1 MPHTA
6 TITAKTGP
14 NRQVTALA
22 LTNVVGVDFQ
32 LNDKR
37 LFVQV
42 ENPPTVAGD
51 NIKEFDLTGVT
62 TVTVTI
68 TAGNYAVVVA

>member
-6 TITAKTGP
+6 TVTAKTGP
-14 NRQVTALA
+14 DRQVTALQ
-22 LTNVVGVDFQ
+22 LLGVIGIDFQ

-42 ENPPTVAGD
+42 EQGVGD
-51 NIKEFDLTGVT
+51 NIKEFDLTAVT
-62 TVTVTI
+62 TVTITI
-68 TAGNYAVVVA
+68 TNGNYAVTVA

>member
-1 MPHTA
+1 MPHQA
-6 TITAKTGP
+6 TVTAKTGP
-14 NRQVTALA
+14 DRQVTGLV
-22 LTNVVGVDFQ
+22 LLNVIGVDFQ

-42 ENPPTVAGD
+42 ETGVGD
-51 NIKEFDLTGVT
+51 NIKEFDLSAVT

-68 TAGNYAVVVA
+68 TNGNYSVTVA